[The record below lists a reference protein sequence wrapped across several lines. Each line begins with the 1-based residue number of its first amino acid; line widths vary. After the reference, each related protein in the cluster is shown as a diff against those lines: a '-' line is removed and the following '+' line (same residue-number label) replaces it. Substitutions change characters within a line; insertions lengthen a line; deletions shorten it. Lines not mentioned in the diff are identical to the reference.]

1 MACATFRL
9 SSRGGPRN
17 RIWLSSPWRGAAL
30 VGGIGGHRVGFH
42 HSAVF
47 RGLADLENRASGA
60 SHGHARVHVRRTGCP
75 LPARKRGYERAV
87 VRHRS
92 RETHRQDLFPLHV
105 AKRDVVFSTPPSHV
119 RSGFLPVCACPRR
132 ARKAGGGHSLTG
144 CARSRVARA
153 TPSGMRGGMAQCE
166 VPHCHIARTCR
177 IPAPR
182 RAVIALAEEA
192 VPRWTGLIPGRFAT
206 AFDLNLN
213 QISHSVWCR
222 SYRAKNWG

>member
-1 MACATFRL
+1 MCSLQSFGYGLRNLPAFFSWRSSQSHLAFL
-9 SSRGGPRN
+9 SMERRRSG
-17 RIWLSSPWRGAAL
+17 WRYW
-30 VGGIGGHRVGFH
+30 GHRVGFH

-144 CARSRVARA
+144 ALVPVSR
-153 TPSGMRGGMAQCE
+153 E
-166 VPHCHIARTCR
+166 
-177 IPAPR
+177 PR
-182 RAVIALAEEA
+182 RAECA
-192 VPRWTGLIPGRFAT
+192 VAWLSAKCPTAT
-206 AFDLNLN
+206 SPA
-213 QISHSVWCR
+213 
-222 SYRAKNWG
+222 RAGFQHHVVP